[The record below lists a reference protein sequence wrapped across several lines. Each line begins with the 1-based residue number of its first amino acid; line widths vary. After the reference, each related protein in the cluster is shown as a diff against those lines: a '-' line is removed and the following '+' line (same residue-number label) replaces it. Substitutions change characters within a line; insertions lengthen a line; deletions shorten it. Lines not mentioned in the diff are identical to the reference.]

1 MSKWIVTIVL
11 RGDRYIHA
19 EFESEEAARSA
30 HKELF
35 TKLNNTLGS
44 AQQPFA
50 EIGNHVVRLT
60 EVERA
65 EVSDEDHAPGY
76 GVGFA

>member
-1 MSKWIVTIVL
+1 MSKWIVTVVL

-19 EFESEEAARSA
+19 EFGSEEAARSA
-30 HKELF
+30 HTELF
-35 TKLNNTLGS
+35 AKLNNKLGY